1 MFGFLIFNAI
11 LQMLIAINLHKLQP
25 RLREYALNRLND
37 NTKLMLP
44 ITRLWLRKCM
54 IFTYVIHNVDKI
66 YFCNPIQ
73 EYNIHEMQIFVGI
86 SPDSIQFLPTY
97 VTINKHVYLFS
108 NSW

>member
-11 LQMLIAINLHKLQP
+11 LQRLIAINLYKLQP

-37 NTKLMLP
+37 NTKPMLP

-54 IFTYVIHNVDKI
+54 IFNVDQI